1 MALVKQLLQ
10 TWKAQLQ
17 AWARTGDLLEASGRS
32 LQLNKPSKRLLNWI
46 ESVKS
51 EDNFELPHIE
61 LLSNQAMRGAVGA
74 YASSTKTIYLNQ
86 NWLKTAKEKNVVT
99 VLNEEL
105 GHFLDDQ
112 YNKSDTPGDEGRVF
126 SQLLLHCKNADDR
139 NNVSKLADQGL
150 IRVSG
155 KWIEAELQNWTGIPG
170 GDKYPNASDGDDN
183 SGNDSLNGGTGND
196 TINGG
201 NGKDTIHGQKG
212 DDSIEGGDG
221 NDSLHGGNQ
230 KDTIS
235 GGKGNDV
242 IKLEN
247 SGYSAHGGNGNDT
260 IHGGSHVDSIDGGEG
275 QDSII
280 GYNNNDTINGNS
292 GDDIIKA
299 GNGNDEING
308 GDGNDKIEGQNHQD
322 LINGDSGNDTIHG
335 GHGNDEIHGGEDNDS
350 IKAGKGNDQI
360 NGDSGNDII
369 RGEKGHDLIDGGF
382 GDDRIIGHNSNDT
395 ITGGPGNDT
404 INGGNGSDKAIFS
417 GNRCDYTIN
426 FSNPSAPLNENII
439 TVSGPDGTDK
449 ITLVEELEFD
459 DVPSIKNVN
468 TSPTSSH
475 NTKSIKEDTPTTLD
489 DDDFGSFKDTDCH
502 TLQSV
507 KITSLQD
514 TGKLEFDSTGT
525 GDWADV
531 NLNDEIT
538 TDELNAGRLKFTPI
552 KDEHG
557 DGYTTIGFKVGD
569 GDLLSENAYSL
580 TINVEAINDDPILD
594 NADGTLAFTE
604 GDGPSVLDAS
614 LSLSDVDDNTI
625 ESARIS
631 ITDNYQS
638 AEDVLGFIDQ
648 NNISGTYNSATGVL
662 SLSGSD
668 SRENYKSALESVTYN
683 NISSNPTTTARTIS
697 WLVNDGTNSST
708 PISTTVTLNTINN
721 RPVLGNAG
729 GTLAFTEDDGPSVLD
744 ASLSLSDDDD
754 NTIESASI
762 SIADNFQSAEDVLG
776 FIDQNNISGSYNSA
790 TGVLSLS
797 GLDSHENYKT
807 ALESVTYNNISSN
820 PTTTSRTI
828 SWLVN
833 DGIDSSAP
841 ISTTVTLNTINN
853 RPVIGKGVSTL
864 IFTEGD
870 GPSVLDASLNFND
883 VDNSSIESASI
894 QISANHQATQDVLGF
909 IDQNN
914 ISGSY
919 NSVTGMLSLSG
930 SDSLENYRT
939 ALASITYNNISEN
952 PITTARTIT
961 WLVNDGT
968 DSSRPIN
975 TSVTLNAI
983 NDRPVLGNTGG
994 TLAFTEGD
1002 GPSILDPSMSLSDV
1016 DHGTI
1021 ESANLRI
1028 SANYNAAEDVLGFI
1042 DQNNISGVFDKTTGV
1057 LSLSGSDSLANYR
1070 SALASITYNN
1080 ISDHPTTAPRTISWL
1095 VNDGAD
1101 SSTPINTTV
1110 TITAVKTPASSSDP
1124 SPAQDPLPS
1133 PDSKPVD
1140 QKLPNRP
1147 GKNQPKSEPTLPDST
1162 PEAVRPSSESL
1173 EEQEPKTP
1181 DKSNHMETIPHPTKI
1196 DHRPDHAS
1204 DQNPSL
1210 TLEITP
1216 LKATIQGDF
1225 YHLNRNASKGTS
1237 ILDFN
1242 HTLTQKDQDENG
1254 EKIRYSIISGND
1266 QKLFSINRKGILS
1279 LNKTIRSNALNKHV
1293 RSIMISG
1300 KQANRQKPIL
1310 IQANIIFSD
1319 ANYSES
1325 DNCNANNKFKTNN
1338 NKSFGSACQEIWM
1351 GNEKNEWIHGKAGED
1366 LLRGR
1371 GGQDIIH
1378 GGHDDD
1384 TIYGGDGKDQ
1394 LIGNRGT
1401 DHLFGRHRD
1410 DIMQGSKQDDKL
1422 NGGRGNDTLHGGP
1435 GQDTLRGGQG
1445 NDILRGGRQADLFH
1459 LSVGRDRIL
1468 DFKPSHGDRI
1478 AISPRFQLK
1487 MLQQGDDLLLLD
1499 STNNIHTIL
1508 LNTSRDDLLDHQPN
1522 LI

>member
-1 MALVKQLLQ
+1 M
-10 TWKAQLQ
+10 
-17 AWARTGDLLEASGRS
+17 
-32 LQLNKPSKRLLNWI
+32 
-46 ESVKS
+46 
-51 EDNFELPHIE
+51 
-61 LLSNQAMRGAVGA
+61 
-74 YASSTKTIYLNQ
+74 
-86 NWLKTAKEKNVVT
+86 
-99 VLNEEL
+99 
-105 GHFLDDQ
+105 
-112 YNKSDTPGDEGRVF
+112 
-126 SQLLLHCKNADDR
+126 
-139 NNVSKLADQGL
+139 
-150 IRVSG
+150 
-155 KWIEAELQNWTGIPG
+155 
-170 GDKYPNASDGDDN
+170 
-183 SGNDSLNGGTGND
+183 
-196 TINGG
+196 
-201 NGKDTIHGQKG
+201 
-212 DDSIEGGDG
+212 
-221 NDSLHGGNQ
+221 
-230 KDTIS
+230 
-235 GGKGNDV
+235 
-242 IKLEN
+242 
-247 SGYSAHGGNGNDT
+247 
-260 IHGGSHVDSIDGGEG
+260 
-275 QDSII
+275 
-280 GYNNNDTINGNS
+280 
-292 GDDIIKA
+292 
-299 GNGNDEING
+299 
-308 GDGNDKIEGQNHQD
+308 
-322 LINGDSGNDTIHG
+322 
-335 GHGNDEIHGGEDNDS
+335 
-350 IKAGKGNDQI
+350 
-360 NGDSGNDII
+360 
-369 RGEKGHDLIDGGF
+369 
-382 GDDRIIGHNSNDT
+382 
-395 ITGGPGNDT
+395 
-404 INGGNGSDKAIFS
+404 
-417 GNRCDYTIN
+417 
-426 FSNPSAPLNENII
+426 
-439 TVSGPDGTDK
+439 
-449 ITLVEELEFD
+449 
-459 DVPSIKNVN
+459 
-468 TSPTSSH
+468 
-475 NTKSIKEDTPTTLD
+475 
-489 DDDFGSFKDTDCH
+489 
-502 TLQSV
+502 
-507 KITSLQD
+507 
-514 TGKLEFDSTGT
+514 
-525 GDWADV
+525 
-531 NLNDEIT
+531 
-538 TDELNAGRLKFTPI
+538 
-552 KDEHG
+552 
-557 DGYTTIGFKVGD
+557 
-569 GDLLSENAYSL
+569 
-580 TINVEAINDDPILD
+580 
-594 NADGTLAFTE
+594 
-604 GDGPSVLDAS
+604 
-614 LSLSDVDDNTI
+614 
-625 ESARIS
+625 
-631 ITDNYQS
+631 
-638 AEDVLGFIDQ
+638 
-648 NNISGTYNSATGVL
+648 
-662 SLSGSD
+662 
-668 SRENYKSALESVTYN
+668 
-683 NISSNPTTTARTIS
+683 
-697 WLVNDGTNSST
+697 
-708 PISTTVTLNTINN
+708 
-721 RPVLGNAG
+721 LGNAG

-762 SIADNFQSAEDVLG
+762 SIADNYQSAEDVLG

-833 DGIDSSAP
+833 DGTDSSTP

-1042 DQNNISGVFDKTTGV
+1042 DQNNISGVFDRTTGV

-1070 SALASITYNN
+1070 TALGSITYNN

-1254 EKIRYSIISGND
+1254 EQIRYSIISGND